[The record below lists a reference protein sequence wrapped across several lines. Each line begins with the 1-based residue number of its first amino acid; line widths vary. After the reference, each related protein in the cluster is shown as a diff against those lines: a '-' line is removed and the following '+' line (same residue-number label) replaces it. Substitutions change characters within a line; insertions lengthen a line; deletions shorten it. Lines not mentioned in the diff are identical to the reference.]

1 MRSILSIVASTDSD
15 VLAPRRLI
23 NAESVDHVLG
33 QPHGHDEG
41 CRQETASSTVRRSSA
56 YPWVAVC
63 RVRNV
68 SVGAGSVCERR
79 SVQRKLQQCIRARVS
94 DVHVR
99 SRRCAVRAVCSIR
112 CVFLRPTLHES
123 CSACGRHDDE
133 VVIAHAHSVFQLRQ
147 PADTRQLFLTHLLNC
162 RAILTSWSVI
172 VESLDSA
179 HMC

>member
-1 MRSILSIVASTDSD
+1 MTRFNRQFACHATPPLPPALTHSFLLVRLSVHWVLMRSICPLSPAQTPTL
-15 VLAPRRLI
+15 LAPRRLI
-23 NAESVDHVLG
+23 NAQSVDHVLG

-41 CRQETASSTVRRSSA
+41 RRQETASSTVRRSSA

-63 RVRNV
+63 RVCNV

-112 CVFLRPTLHES
+112 CV
-123 CSACGRHDDE
+123 
-133 VVIAHAHSVFQLRQ
+133 
-147 PADTRQLFLTHLLNC
+147 
-162 RAILTSWSVI
+162 
-172 VESLDSA
+172 
-179 HMC
+179 